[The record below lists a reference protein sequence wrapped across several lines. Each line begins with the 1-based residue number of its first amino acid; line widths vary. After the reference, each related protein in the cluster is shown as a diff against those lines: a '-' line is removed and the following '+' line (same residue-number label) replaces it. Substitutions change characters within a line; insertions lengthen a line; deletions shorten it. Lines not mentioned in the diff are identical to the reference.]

1 MAYINSSTH
10 DHFVELY
17 IEALVEKTVDEIFDP
32 AQRKAAIDSV
42 LGAEGEETHETAGFT
57 GMKVPALTEVT
68 VNATPGLYRWKQL
81 DELSEFVIT
90 TASTNSLGMSL
101 VVDPETFFGTG
112 TDPLTDPEDIK
123 TAGIFQTTNNK
134 HLCAFRLYWSGSEPD
149 VGNAYFVEGVGYL
162 AGLAPT
168 TNPDAPVWVSPVTIE
183 VAGDYTTGAVVPAVG
198 GG

>member
-10 DHFVELY
+10 DNFVELY
-17 IEALVEKTVDEIFDP
+17 IETLPDVAVDEIFD
-32 AQRKAAIDSV
+32 ADLREQVIIDKLGVAGTEYVGAAE
-42 LGAEGEETHETAGFT
+42 L

-81 DELSEFVIT
+81 DELSEYVIT

-101 VVDPETFFGTG
+101 VVDPTTFFG
-112 TDPLTDPEDIK
+112 DPEATPADAEDIK
-123 TAGIFQTTNNK
+123 SAGIFQTTNNK
-134 HLCAFRLYWSGSEPD
+134 HLVCFRLYWSGNTPEADP
-149 VGNAYFVEGVGYL
+149 GYYIEGVGYL

-183 VAGDYTTGAVVPAVG
+183 VAGDFVTGSIPPTVTG
-198 GG
+198 G

>member
-10 DHFVELY
+10 DKFVELY
-17 IEALVEKTVDEIFDP
+17 IETLPDIAVDEIFDP
-32 AQRKAAIDSV
+32 ATRASTIEAKLGVA
-42 LGAEGEETHETAGFT
+42 GAEDPTVT
-57 GMKVPALTEVT
+57 GMMVPALTEVT

-101 VVDPETFFGTG
+101 VVDPTTFFGTAPG
-112 TDPLTDPEDIK
+112 TAAEDIK
-123 TAGIFQTTNNK
+123 SAGIFQTTNNK
-134 HLCAFRLYWSGSEPD
+134 HLVCFRLYWAGNEPEAD
-149 VGNAYFVEGVGYL
+149 PAYYVEGVGYL

-183 VAGDYTTGAVVPAVG
+183 VAGDYTSANIPAIAP
-198 GG
+198 

>member
-10 DHFVELY
+10 DKFVELF
-17 IEALVEKTVDEIFDP
+17 IETIPDVAVDEIFDP
-32 AQRKAAIDSV
+32 ATRATVIEGK
-42 LGAEGEETHETAGFT
+42 LGVAGEEDPTAT
-57 GMKVPALTEVT
+57 GMLVPALTEVT

-101 VVDPETFFGTG
+101 VVDPTTFFGT
-112 TDPLTDPEDIK
+112 DPDNPDAEDIK
-123 TAGIFQTTNNK
+123 SAGIFKTTNNK
-134 HLCAFRLYWSGSEPD
+134 HLVCFRLYWAGNEPEAD
-149 VGNAYFVEGVGYL
+149 PAYYVEGVGYL

-183 VAGDYTTGAVVPAVG
+183 VAGDYTTGAIQPASP
-198 GG
+198 

>member
-17 IEALVEKTVDEIFDP
+17 METLPDTPVDTIFDP
-32 AQRKAAIDSV
+32 LTRKTTIDTAI
-42 LGAEGEETHETAGFT
+42 GTEGNETGL
-57 GMKVPALTEVT
+57 KIPALTEVT

-81 DELSEFVIT
+81 DELSEYVIT

-101 VVDPETFFGTG
+101 VVDPVTFFGT
-112 TDPLTDPEDIK
+112 DPTSETAEDIRS
-123 TAGIFQTTNNK
+123 AGIFKTTNNK
-134 HLCAFRLYWSGSEPD
+134 HLCAFRLYWSGSAPEGD
-149 VGNAYFVEGVGYL
+149 DAHFVEGVGYM

-183 VAGDYTTGAVVPAVG
+183 VAGDYITGKIDAV
-198 GG
+198 

>member
-10 DHFVELY
+10 DNFVELY
-17 IEALVEKTVDEIFDP
+17 IETLVGVSVDDIFGYEDDGVTP
-32 AQRKAAIDSV
+32 KRTAAIASAV
-42 LGAEGEETHETAGFT
+42 GAVQNETGLQI
-57 GMKVPALTEVT
+57 PALTEVT

-101 VVDPETFFGTG
+101 VVDPVSFFG
-112 TDPLTDPEDIK
+112 DPDAGDPTAEDIR

-134 HLCAFRLYWSGSEPD
+134 HLCAFRLYWSGSEPEGD
-149 VGNAYFVEGVGYL
+149 PAYYVEGVGYL

-183 VAGDYTTGAVVPAVG
+183 VAGDYTTGSIQPATG
-198 GG
+198 P

>member
-17 IEALVEKTVDEIFDP
+17 IETLVDVTVDEIFDP
-32 AQRKAAIDSV
+32 ATRQATINTA
-42 LGAEGEETHETAGFT
+42 LGVAGSEDTTAT
-57 GMKVPALTEVT
+57 GMKIPALTEVT

-134 HLCAFRLYWSGSEPD
+134 HLCAFRLYWSGSQPEVD
-149 VGNAYFVEGVGYL
+149 NAYYVEGVGYL

-168 TNPDAPVWVSPVTIE
+168 TNPDAPVWVTPVTVE
-183 VAGDYTTGAVVPAVG
+183 VAGDYTTGAVAPTP
-198 GG
+198 

>member
-10 DHFVELY
+10 SNFVELY
-17 IEALVEKTVDEIFDP
+17 IETLPDIAVDEIFDKDKRATTIISKLGDP
-32 AQRKAAIDSV
+32 GSEYQE
-42 LGAEGEETHETAGFT
+42 GAEL
-57 GMKVPALTEVT
+57 GMMVPALTEVT

-101 VVDPETFFGTG
+101 VVDPESFFG
-112 TDPLTDPEDIK
+112 DPAADPEAEDIK
-123 TAGIFQTTNNK
+123 SAGIFQTTNNK
-134 HLCAFRLYWSGSEPD
+134 HLVCFRLYWSGNTPEADP
-149 VGNAYFVEGVGYL
+149 GYYVEGVGYL

-183 VAGDYTTGAVVPAVG
+183 VAGDYTTGSIDPTVTG
-198 GG
+198 G

>member
-10 DHFVELY
+10 SNFVELY
-17 IEALVEKTVDEIFDP
+17 IETLPDIAVDEIFDKELR
-32 AQRKAAIDSV
+32 AQVIIDK
-42 LGAEGEETHETAGFT
+42 LGAAGSEYQADAT
-57 GMKVPALTEVT
+57 LGMMVPALTEVT

-101 VVDPETFFGTG
+101 VVDPESFSG
-112 TDPLTDPEDIK
+112 DPEADPTAEDIK
-123 TAGIFQTTNNK
+123 SAGIFQTTNNK
-134 HLCAFRLYWSGSEPD
+134 HLVCFRLYWSGNTPEADP
-149 VGNAYFVEGVGYL
+149 GYYVEGVGYL

-183 VAGDYTTGAVVPAVG
+183 VAGDYVTGSIAPTVTTP
-198 GG
+198 

>member
-17 IEALVEKTVDEIFDP
+17 IETLVGVTVDEIFD
-32 AQRKAAIDSV
+32 AATRKATIDAAI
-42 LGAEGEETHETAGFT
+42 GGEGSETGL
-57 GMKVPALTEVT
+57 KIPALTEVT

-101 VVDPETFFGTG
+101 VVDPVTFFG
-112 TDPLTDPEDIK
+112 DPEAADPTAEDIR

-134 HLCAFRLYWSGSEPD
+134 HLCAFRLYWSGSTPEADP
-149 VGNAYFVEGVGYL
+149 AYFVEGVGYL

-183 VAGDYTTGAVVPAVG
+183 VAGDYTTGAVAPEAG
-198 GG
+198 G